1 MNSLAKLTDVQL
13 NEIRKF
19 EKEWNDIVLLAYQKP
34 AEPAQL
40 SLEQMQKIRNLEKE
54 LGIILVAYK

>member
-40 SLEQMQKIRNLEKE
+40 SLEQMQKIRNLEKK